1 MAKKKIKLP
10 GDTVP
15 IARRMWREWVRPHRR
30 TLLVILA
37 LIVAGAAA
45 TSLYPLLIREAFN
58 AFDRRDMDMIYWA
71 PLIVILV
78 TSAKGFALYGQG
90 VLTSKVVCRVE
101 ADMQSALYAHLID
114 LDLAQVQK
122 DSPASLTQRF
132 TTDFNFI
139 KDALT
144 RLVTVLLREAVTV
157 FALLCAMLY
166 IDWVMTLVAIVIAPF
181 VIPPIHKIGK
191 KLRRVSTA
199 TQEQIG
205 SMAGMVSESLG
216 GVRVAKTYAMEGY
229 LKGRA
234 RDAFEEVRA
243 LKLQAARARARLDPL
258 LEIGAG
264 IAVAGVLLL
273 IGWRIGR
280 GETTIGDFT
289 GFVTALLL
297 ASQPVRAMGNLN
309 AIVQEAIAALIRYY
323 AIIDRKPQIADK
335 PGAGVL
341 EVTAG
346 EMRFEEIHF
355 RYRDDAPALEGIAFT
370 APGGTTTALV
380 GRSGSGKSTLLSLIP
395 RLYDPTRGR
404 VLIDGQD
411 LREVSLASLRRAVS
425 VVSQDVMLFDDTVR
439 ANIAFGRPEASEED
453 IVAAATAAAAHG
465 FVSALPEGYDTV
477 VGPAGGRLSGGERQ
491 RIALARAFLKDA
503 PILLLDEATSALD
516 AESERLVQDALA
528 RLMKGRT
535 TLVIAHRLSTVRDA
549 DQIVVMEAGR
559 IVETG
564 RHDDLVARAGA
575 YARLHRLQLL
585 GHDGAGDGASG
596 EVPASPASAEAASL
610 TPGG

>member
-1 MAKKKIKLP
+1 MAKKKIRLP

-15 IARRMWREWVRPHRR
+15 IARRVWREWVRAHRR
-30 TLLVILA
+30 TLVAILA

-58 AFDRRDMDMIYWA
+58 AFDRRDMEMIYWA

-78 TSAKGFALYGQG
+78 TSAKGFALYGQV
-90 VLTSKVVCRVE
+90 VLTNKVVCRVE

-114 LDLAQVQK
+114 LDLAQVQEN
-122 DSPASLTQRF
+122 SPASLTQRF
-132 TTDFNFI
+132 TTDFTFI

-157 FALLCAMLY
+157 FALVCAMLY

-181 VIPPIHKIGK
+181 VIPPIAKIGK

-234 RDAFEEVRA
+234 RDAFEQVRG
-243 LKLQAARARARLDPL
+243 LKLQAAKARARLDPL

-264 IAVAGVLLL
+264 IAVAAVLLL

-323 AIIDRKPQIADK
+323 AIIDRKPQIAEK
-335 PGAGVL
+335 PDAGTL
-341 EVTAG
+341 TVTKG
-346 EMRFEEIHF
+346 ELRFEDIFF
-355 RYRDDAPALEGIAFT
+355 RYRDDAPALEGIDLT
-370 APGGTTTALV
+370 VPGGTTTALV

-404 VLIDGQD
+404 VAIDGQD
-411 LREVSLASLRRAVS
+411 IRDVSIASLRASVS

-439 ANIAFGRPEASEED
+439 ANIAFGRPGASDDD
-453 IVAAATAAAAHG
+453 IVAAAIAAAAHD

-491 RIALARAFLKDA
+491 RVALARAFLKDA

-564 RHDDLVARAGA
+564 RHEALAASSGA
-575 YARLHRLQLL
+575 YARLHRLQL
-585 GHDGAGDGASG
+585 AG
-596 EVPASPASAEAASL
+596 EEEPSL
-610 TPGG
+610 TPGA

>member
-1 MAKKKIKLP
+1 MAKKKNRKSIQFS
-10 GDTVP
+10 GDTIP
-15 IARRMWREWVRPHRR
+15 IARRVWREWVRPHRR
-30 TLLVILA
+30 TLWAILA

-58 AFDRRDMDMIYWA
+58 AFDRRDLDMIYWA
-71 PLIVILV
+71 PVVVIVV
-78 TSAKGFALYGQG
+78 TSAKGFALYGQHI
-90 VLTSKVVCRVE
+90 LTNKVVCRVE
-101 ADMQSALYAHLID
+101 ADMQSNLYAHLID

-122 DSPASLTQRF
+122 ESPASLTQRF
-132 TTDFNFI
+132 TTDFTFV
-139 KDALT
+139 KDAMT
-144 RLVTVLLREAVTV
+144 RLVTVLLRETVTV
-157 FALLCAMLY
+157 FALICAMLY
-166 IDWVMTLVAIVIAPF
+166 IDWVMTLVAILIAPF
-181 VIPPIHKIGK
+181 VIPPIERIGR

-216 GVRVAKTYAMEGY
+216 GARVAKTYAMETY

-234 RDAFEEVRA
+234 RSAFDEVRD

-264 IAVAGVLLL
+264 IAVAAVLLL

-309 AIVQEAIAALIRYY
+309 AVVQEAVAALIRYY
-323 AIIDRKPQIADK
+323 AIIDRRPEIVEKPD
-335 PGAGVL
+335 AGEL
-341 EVTAG
+341 AVTAG
-346 EMRFEEIHF
+346 ELRFEDVHF
-355 RYRDDAPALEGIAFT
+355 RYRDDAPALEGIDLT
-370 APGGTTTALV
+370 AQGGTTTALV

-404 VLIDGQD
+404 VLIDGRD
-411 LREVSLASLRRAVS
+411 VRDVSFASLRRAVS
-425 VVSQDVMLFDDTVR
+425 VVSQEVMLFDDSVR
-439 ANIAFGRPEASEED
+439 ANIAFGRPGAGDGE
-453 IVAAATAAAAHG
+453 IVAAATAAAAHD
-465 FVSALPEGYDTV
+465 FIMALPEGYDTR

-491 RIALARAFLKDA
+491 RLALARAFLKDA

-516 AESERLVQDALA
+516 AESEKLVQDALA

-549 DQIVVMEAGR
+549 DQIVVMEAGK

-564 RHDDLVARAGA
+564 RHVDLVVRAGV
-575 YARLHRLQLL
+575 YARLHRLQL
-585 GHDGAGDGASG
+585 AGEEEDAI
-596 EVPASPASAEAASL
+596 
-610 TPGG
+610 PGG

>member
-1 MAKKKIKLP
+1 
-10 GDTVP
+10 
-15 IARRMWREWVRPHRR
+15 
-30 TLLVILA
+30 
-37 LIVAGAAA
+37 
-45 TSLYPLLIREAFN
+45 
-58 AFDRRDMDMIYWA
+58 
-71 PLIVILV
+71 
-78 TSAKGFALYGQG
+78 
-90 VLTSKVVCRVE
+90 
-101 ADMQSALYAHLID
+101 
-114 LDLAQVQK
+114 
-122 DSPASLTQRF
+122 
-132 TTDFNFI
+132 
-139 KDALT
+139 
-144 RLVTVLLREAVTV
+144 
-157 FALLCAMLY
+157 MLY

-234 RDAFEEVRA
+234 RSAFEEVRA

-346 EMRFEEIHF
+346 EMRFEDIHF

-395 RLYDPTRGR
+395 RLYDPTNGR

-439 ANIAFGRPEASEED
+439 ANIAFGRPGASEAD
-453 IVAAATAAAAHG
+453 IVAAATAAAAHD

-477 VGPAGGRLSGGERQ
+477 VGASGGRLSGGERQ
-491 RIALARAFLKDA
+491 RVALARAFLKDA

-585 GHDGAGDGASG
+585 GQDASG
-596 EVPASPASAEAASL
+596 ETAGEEASQEAGPAKGAPGEAAFAARASL
-610 TPGG
+610 TRGG

>member
-1 MAKKKIKLP
+1 MAKKKIKLS
-10 GDTVP
+10 GDTLP

-30 TLLVILA
+30 SLLMILA

-58 AFDRRDMDMIYWA
+58 AFDRRDMEMIYWA
-71 PLIVILV
+71 PLVVIVV
-78 TSAKGFALYGQG
+78 TSAKGFALYGQLI
-90 VLTSKVVCRVE
+90 LTNKVVCKVE
-101 ADMQSALYAHLID
+101 ADMQSELYAHLID

-122 DSPASLTQRF
+122 ESPASLTQRF
-132 TTDFNFI
+132 TTDFVFV
-139 KDALT
+139 KDAMT

-157 FALLCAMLY
+157 VALICAMLY
-166 IDWVMTLVAIVIAPF
+166 IDWVMTLVAIFIAPF
-181 VIPPIHKIGK
+181 VIPPIAKVGK

-216 GVRVAKTYAMEGY
+216 GARVAKTYAMESY

-234 RDAFEEVRA
+234 RSAFEEVRG
-243 LKLQAARARARLDPL
+243 LKMQAARARARLDPL

-264 IAVAGVLLL
+264 IAVAAVLLL

-309 AIVQEAIAALIRYY
+309 AVVQEAIAALVRYY
-323 AIIDRKPQIADK
+323 AIIDRKPQIVEK
-335 PGAGVL
+335 PN
-341 EVTAG
+341 AG
-346 EMRFEEIHF
+346 ELVVTGGELRFEDIHF
-355 RYRDDAPALEGIAFT
+355 RYRDDAPALEGIDFT
-370 APGGTTTALV
+370 AQGGTMTALV

-395 RLYDPTRGR
+395 RLYDPMHGR
-404 VLIDGQD
+404 VLIDGRD
-411 LREVSLASLRRAVS
+411 IRDASFASLRRAVS
-425 VVSQDVMLFDDTVR
+425 VVSQEVMLFDDTVR
-439 ANIAFGRPEASEED
+439 ANIAFGRPGASDED
-453 IVAAATAAAAHG
+453 ITSAATAAAAHD
-465 FVSALPEGYDTV
+465 FISALPEGYETR

-491 RIALARAFLKDA
+491 RVALARAFLKDA

-516 AESERLVQDALA
+516 AESEKLVQDALA

-549 DQIVVMEAGR
+549 DQIVVMEAGK

-564 RHDDLVARAGA
+564 RHADLVARSGA
-575 YARLHRLQLL
+575 YARLHRLQLV
-585 GHDGAGDGASG
+585 G
-596 EVPASPASAEAASL
+596 EEEAL
-610 TPGG
+610 IPGE

>member
-1 MAKKKIKLP
+1 MAKKKIRLP
-10 GDTVP
+10 GDTIP
-15 IARRMWREWVRPHRR
+15 IARRMWREWVRAHRR
-30 TLLVILA
+30 TLVAILA

-58 AFDRRDMDMIYWA
+58 AFDRRDMEMIYWA
-71 PLIVILV
+71 PLVVIIV
-78 TSAKGFALYGQG
+78 TSAKGFALYGQV
-90 VLTSKVVCRVE
+90 VLTNKVVCRVE

-114 LDLAQVQK
+114 LDLAQVQEN
-122 DSPASLTQRF
+122 SPASLTQRF
-132 TTDFNFI
+132 TTDFTFI

-157 FALLCAMLY
+157 FALVCAMLY

-181 VIPPIHKIGK
+181 VIPPIAKIGK

-216 GVRVAKTYAMEGY
+216 GVRVAKTYAMESY

-234 RDAFEEVRA
+234 RDAFEQVRG

-264 IAVAGVLLL
+264 LAVAGVLLL

-323 AIIDRKPQIADK
+323 AIIDRKPEIVEK
-335 PGAGVL
+335 PGAGAL
-341 EVTAG
+341 AVTTG
-346 EMRFEEIHF
+346 ELRFEDIHF
-355 RYRDDAPALEGIAFT
+355 RYREDAPALEGIDFT
-370 APGGTTTALV
+370 VPGGTTTALV

-411 LREVSLASLRRAVS
+411 LREVSLASLRGAVS
-425 VVSQDVMLFDDTVR
+425 VVSQDVMLFDDSVR
-439 ANIAFGRPEASEED
+439 ANIAFGRPGASDAD

-465 FVSALPEGYDTV
+465 FVSALPEGYDTI

-564 RHDDLVARAGA
+564 RHDDLVSHSGA
-575 YARLHRLQLL
+575 YARLHRLQL
-585 GHDGAGDGASG
+585 AGEEEG
-596 EVPASPASAEAASL
+596 SL
-610 TPGG
+610 TPGA